1 MKTFTQQEI
10 ANWEK
15 CEKVRQ
21 SGEFNMFAIQA
32 QEASGLTYDEFM
44 FVMKNYS
51 ELANAQPRQ

>member
-1 MKTFTQQEI
+1 MKKFTQQEI

-32 QEASGLTYDEFM
+32 QEASGLTYEEFM
-44 FVMKNYS
+44 RIYVRYEKLF
-51 ELANAQPRQ
+51 